1 MSSPLGKFHFSPGTS
16 ADIKNQMAEYLKSQI
31 GETGELEKNNWDG
44 RQDTFAILRVNCW
57 HGSAYL
63 QFFYINMPISMS
75 DKRQRCVEIKCL
87 MNWKSHIE
95 VLLIVV
101 LLNSV
106 RDRVFFGRSI
116 EESALLLERTVL
128 SPSRDISPDHVAV
141 KTRHMI
147 LGLSRTKRWS
157 GMLFFL

>member
-1 MSSPLGKFHFSPGTS
+1 
-16 ADIKNQMAEYLKSQI
+16 
-31 GETGELEKNNWDG
+31 
-44 RQDTFAILRVNCW
+44 
-57 HGSAYL
+57 
-63 QFFYINMPISMS
+63 MS

-157 GMLFFL
+157 GMLFFLWWFMIVFLVFVQSNGLGSRFSGCHFVFSFIRHSVWLLNINIGELVIGMLDYESENHKLDWKPFRNERPGT